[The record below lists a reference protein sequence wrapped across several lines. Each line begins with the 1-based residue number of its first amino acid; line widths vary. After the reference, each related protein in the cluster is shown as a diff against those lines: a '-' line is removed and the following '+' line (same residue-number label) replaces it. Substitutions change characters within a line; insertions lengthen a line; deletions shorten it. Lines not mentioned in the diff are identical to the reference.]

1 VSKKKGIIK
10 EIISRAIYLNEL
22 DKYEVSYRDFENI
35 VTVPL
40 REFMSISEN
49 LEIIPI
55 TRIYEIKNDSSVL
68 YKKFIPKKS

>member
-1 VSKKKGIIK
+1 MSKKKGIIK

>member
-10 EIISRAIYLNEL
+10 EIISRAVYLNEL
-22 DKYEVSYRDFENI
+22 DKYDVSYRDFEDI

-40 REFMSISEN
+40 REFMKISEN

-55 TRIYEIKNDSSVL
+55 TRIDQIKRESCII
-68 YKKFIPKKS
+68 YKKFKR

>member
-1 VSKKKGIIK
+1 MSKKKGIIK

-55 TRIYEIKNDSSVL
+55 TRIYEIKKDSSVL

>member
-1 VSKKKGIIK
+1 MSKKKGIIK

-22 DKYEVSYRDFENI
+22 DKYEVSYRDFGNI

-40 REFMSISEN
+40 CEFMTISEN

-55 TRIYEIKNDSSVL
+55 TRIYEIKRDSCIL
-68 YKKFIPKKS
+68 YKKFNRMRC

>member
-10 EIISRAIYLNEL
+10 EIISRAVYLNEL
-22 DKYEVSYRDFENI
+22 DKYDVSYRDFEDI

-40 REFMSISEN
+40 REFMRISEN

-55 TRIYEIKNDSSVL
+55 TRIDQIKRDSCII
-68 YKKFIPKKS
+68 YKKFKR

>member
-10 EIISRAIYLNEL
+10 EIISRAVYLNEL
-22 DKYEVSYRDFENI
+22 DKYDVSYRDFEDI

-40 REFMSISEN
+40 REFMKISEN

-55 TRIYEIKNDSSVL
+55 TRIDQIKRDSCII
-68 YKKFIPKKS
+68 YKKFKR